1 MNEYVLECIA
11 NINYM
16 EASYNENDV
25 FNTTPINDESIINAL
40 DKIDIIVHIDKGLR
54 QKIFSIL
61 TLNKLSIS

>member
-16 EASYNENDV
+16 EASYNESDV

-40 DKIDIIVHIDKGLR
+40 YKIDIIVHIDKDLR
-54 QKIFSIL
+54 QRIFSIL